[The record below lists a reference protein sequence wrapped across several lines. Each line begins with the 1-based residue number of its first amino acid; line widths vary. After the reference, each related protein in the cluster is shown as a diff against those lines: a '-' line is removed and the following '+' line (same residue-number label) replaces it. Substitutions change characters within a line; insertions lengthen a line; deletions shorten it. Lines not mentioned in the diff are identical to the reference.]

1 VLLQSQVHGGKKNQ
15 MPFLEARD
23 QMTMVTVNL
32 YLMRSLISQLELN
45 RRDKEKSKKGLRG

>member
-1 VLLQSQVHGGKKNQ
+1 VLLQSQAHGGKKNQ